1 MRHEQSSSN
10 EVRLGLGGLVLSFV
24 SKSDDIRLEP
34 GPRWQPFV
42 TDAPPDLSLDI
53 HRGPA
58 PFDELPDPVFD
69 SGANWVLY
77 RVQDRLIFRI
87 RSPKSDPHQFVSLDP
102 DLVRGDIYCVG
113 ELWDGQNGYVSPLG
127 YPLEEV
133 LIVNL
138 LARGRGVL
146 LHASAVRDGE
156 RGLLFSG
163 VSGAGKS
170 TMASLWVG
178 RPGVKVLSD
187 DRVIVRE
194 REGRFWAYGTPWH
207 GSARISSPEAVPLD
221 TIYVLRHAGENR
233 AAPLQ
238 PLDAASRLLVRSFP
252 TFWDSEGMAFTLRF
266 LANLCQRVPCHDL
279 GFTPEERIVDLIRG
293 MIRDPL
299 HDVGFLSV

>member
-1 MRHEQSSSN
+1 MPHERPPSD

-24 SKSDDIRLEP
+24 SKSDDIRLEL

-42 TDAPPDLSLDI
+42 THAQPDLSLDI

-58 PFDELPDPVFD
+58 PFDELGDPVFD

-77 RVQDRLIFRI
+77 QVRDRLILRI
-87 RSPKSDPHQFVSLDP
+87 RSPKSDTHQFVTLDP
-102 DLVRGDIYCVG
+102 DFRRGDIYCVG
-113 ELWDGQNGYVSPLG
+113 DIWNGRNGYLYPLG

-138 LARGRGVL
+138 LARARGVL

-170 TMASLWVG
+170 TMASLWDG
-178 RPGVKVLSD
+178 RPGVTVLSD

-194 REGRFWAYGTPWH
+194 WDGRFWAYGTPWH

-221 TIYVLRHAGENR
+221 SIYVLRHAGENR
-233 AAPLQ
+233 VASLQ
-238 PLDAASRLLVRSFP
+238 PLDTASRLLVRSFP
-252 TFWDSEGMAFTLRF
+252 TFWDSEGMVFTLRF
-266 LANLCQRVPCHDL
+266 LANLCQRVPCYDL
-279 GFTPEERIVDLIRG
+279 GFTPGERIVDLIRC
-293 MIRDPL
+293 M
-299 HDVGFLSV
+299 